1 LKRLRLLLLIASA
14 ALTIGA
20 LPLSQAGAS
29 TDDTKR
35 YMVVFAGEYAVDGTY
50 AVEST
55 YAVLCNYAVTGT
67 YAVGG
72 NYAVGCDYAVTDAYA
87 VYAVANEYAVSL
99 VEGAGGTVTSNLLK
113 QTGVMVVESKNE
125 LFAEVM
131 RGYAVVEEAGEDL
144 VFKGFDETLGDTSGV
159 FSHDGSGEGGPEQTA
174 DTLEP
179 LQWSMMQID
188 APQAH
193 NKQAGWRAV
202 DVGILDTGIDGHHV
216 DFKDDPTDAMSPSNV
231 DCARGRNSI
240 LLIVGPGIGN
250 PDPCI
255 DNGFHGTHVAGIV
268 AAQANEVGVVGVAP
282 NVTLVPVKVCDS
294 TGFCYGSAAVDG
306 ITYSGDQKF
315 DAINMSFFVDDEQF
329 LQSNELKCMDN
340 PSQRTI
346 RRAVERAIQYAR
358 SQGVTP
364 VAALGNSDRDLA
376 DPEGIDP
383 GTGKPYTNRCDV
395 VPAESSGVIGT
406 MALGPQK
413 QKAGYSSY
421 GNGATDV
428 AAPGGAGQTGNCTN
442 TVLSTFPTALGSYFC
457 IQGTSMASPHATG
470 VAALIISE
478 FGTLGL
484 DGDVKMSPTKV
495 EAYLQA
501 STVDQG
507 LPGYDKCFGHGRIN
521 ALRAVNHDTS
531 KVYDST
537 APFCPEYNQ

>member
-1 LKRLRLLLLIASA
+1 
-14 ALTIGA
+14 
-20 LPLSQAGAS
+20 
-29 TDDTKR
+29 
-35 YMVVFAGEYAVDGTY
+35 
-50 AVEST
+50 
-55 YAVLCNYAVTGT
+55 
-67 YAVGG
+67 
-72 NYAVGCDYAVTDAYA
+72 
-87 VYAVANEYAVSL
+87 
-99 VEGAGGTVTSNLLK
+99 LK
-113 QTGVMVVESKNE
+113 QAGVMVVESTNE

-131 RGYAVVEEAGEDL
+131 RGYAVVEEAGADL
-144 VFKGFDETLGDTSGV
+144 VFKGFDEGLVGPSEV
-159 FSHDGSGEGGPEQTA
+159 FSHDGSGGGGPEQTV
-174 DTLEP
+174 DPLETF
-179 LQWSMMQID
+179 QWSMMQID

-202 DVGILDTGIDGHHV
+202 DVGILDTGIDGSHV

-240 LLIVGPGIGN
+240 HLLVDPGIGT
-250 PDPCI
+250 PDPCM

-268 AAQANEVGVVGVAP
+268 AAQANDVGVVGVAP

-294 TGFCYGSAAVDG
+294 TGFCYGAAVVDG
-306 ITYSGDQKF
+306 ITYAGDEQF

-340 PSQRTI
+340 PNQRTI

-376 DPEGIDP
+376 DPEGVDP

-406 MALGPQK
+406 MALGHQK

-428 AAPGGAGQTGNCTN
+428 AAPGGAGATADCVR
-442 TVLSTFPTALGSYFC
+442 TVLSTIPGTWECF
-457 IQGTSMASPHATG
+457 QGTSMASPHATG

-478 FGTLGL
+478 FGTLGS

-495 EAYLQA
+495 ESYLQA

-531 KVYDST
+531 KVYDPA
-537 APFCPEYNQ
+537 APFCPEYDQ